1 MRLCLSCYRLWPRG
15 AVYCGTCAR
24 SFEGRLCP
32 ARHISPA
39 GARACIH
46 CGATELTE
54 TVASLP
60 LGWLTSL
67 IAAAVVFGIAGL
79 VLRHLGWGLT
89 AMVWLLAHLLGVE
102 PHDLVRAVN
111 GLISWAITGAIL
123 LQFLPPAQRHA
134 VMRFV
139 SSVYR
144 SALRLVQFLLK
155 RIVEIVIGRR
165 A

>member
-1 MRLCLSCYRLWPRG
+1 
-15 AVYCGTCAR
+15 
-24 SFEGRLCP
+24 
-32 ARHISPA
+32 
-39 GARACIH
+39 
-46 CGATELTE
+46 
-54 TVASLP
+54 
-60 LGWLTSL
+60 
-67 IAAAVVFGIAGL
+67 
-79 VLRHLGWGLT
+79 
-89 AMVWLLAHLLGVE
+89 MVWLLAHLLGVE